1 MAKIEDLTVLAT
13 ISDSKI
19 NPRRKG
25 KASMVITVI
34 TIADGYPGL
43 MYKVFKSHVVE
54 IDRMEVVCDNRVVF
68 TFGCG
73 IGIDLGIKLV
83 AKEMIEHDD
92 SPYLES
98 IVCTNTAPTD
108 GSYIRLDGAKGAHV
122 AYGES
127 KDYIL
132 DGKPLQLLTREL
144 EESIWIK

>member
-1 MAKIEDLTVLAT
+1 MEDKLTVLAT
-13 ISDSKI
+13 IGNSKRYPSSK
-19 NPRRKG
+19 NN
-25 KASMVITVI
+25 ASMVVTVI
-34 TIADGYPGL
+34 TEVNSRPSL
-43 MYKVFKSHVVE
+43 RYKILKSHIVE
-54 IDRMEVVCDNRVVF
+54 IGRMEAVCDNRVVF

-127 KDYIL
+127 QDYIL